1 MKVIGIDIGTTTV
14 SAVVL
19 EPDGHGGQ
27 KLLTSR
33 TIANGSFL
41 KGADWERIQDAEK
54 LTDKAKAVLDELL
67 AAYPETEAI
76 GLTGQMHGIVYTDR
90 EGRAVSPLYTWEDG
104 RGDQRE
110 FDGETAASWIR
121 KNCGIPAATGFGL
134 VTHFYQSRKKQVP
147 ESAVSMGTISDY
159 FAMKLTGRKKP
170 LVHASNAASI
180 GFYDT
185 KQRCFCEDKIRL
197 AEMDPAILP
206 DTANEMEA
214 VGSYQGIPVTVALGD
229 NQASFLGAA
238 GKEENT
244 LLVNMGTGGQISIL
258 SDQYFAE
265 KGIEARPFLDGKYL
279 LVGSSLCGGK
289 SYALLEQFFRRVVK
303 AATGE
308 DSFLYPVMEQ
318 FAKTGKEQSNRISED
333 RKLKIRTTFDGTR
346 TDPKSS
352 GSIRG
357 LTSDNFTP
365 EAFTYGILEGMGD
378 ELYQMYRTIKN
389 GTGIQIKNLIGSG
402 NGVRKNPVF
411 CEMLEELFQNKLVL
425 SAYKEE
431 AAAGAAISS
440 TLCS

>member
-19 EPDGHGGQ
+19 EPDGHDGQ

-229 NQASFLGAA
+229 NQASFLGSV
-238 GKEENT
+238 GIQEQVWQLN
-244 LLVNMGTGGQISIL
+244 VGTGGQL
-258 SDQYFAE
+258 SVLSHEHFE
-265 KGIEARPFLDGKYL
+265 TEGIEARPFLHGAWIL
-279 LVGSSLCGGK
+279 TGAILCAGRA
-289 SYALLEQFFRRVVK
+289 YACLEKFFRSCAEALGVEECSCYAMMAELAGK
-303 AATGE
+303 AAADADG
-308 DSFLYPVMEQ
+308 FRV
-318 FAKTGKEQSNRISED
+318 
-333 RKLKIRTTFDGTR
+333 TTLFQGTR
-346 TDPKSS
+346 TYPEL
-352 GSIRG
+352 RG
-357 LTSDNFTP
+357 HIEGISENNFLPENLTMGVIQ
-365 EAFTYGILEGMGD
+365 GIAREYY
-378 ELYQMYRTIKN
+378 ELYQVIHE
-389 GTGIQIKNLIGSG
+389 GTGLEARVINGSG
-402 NGVRKNPVF
+402 NGLRKNLFLQKAISDMFKAP
-411 CEMLEELFQNKLVL
+411 LILTDLQEEGASGAAL
-425 SAYKEE
+425 SAALYLHES
-431 AAAGAAISS
+431 AGR
-440 TLCS
+440 

>member
-67 AAYPETEAI
+67 AAYPETE
-76 GLTGQMHGIVYTDR
+76 
-90 EGRAVSPLYTWEDG
+90 
-104 RGDQRE
+104 
-110 FDGETAASWIR
+110 ASWIR

-229 NQASFLGAA
+229 NQASFLGSV
-238 GKEENT
+238 GMQEQVWQLN
-244 LLVNMGTGGQISIL
+244 VGTGGQL
-258 SDQYFAE
+258 SVLSHEHFE
-265 KGIEARPFLDGKYL
+265 TEGIEARPFLHGAWIL
-279 LVGSSLCGGK
+279 TGAILCAGRA
-289 SYALLEQFFRRVVK
+289 YACLEKFFRSC
-303 AATGE
+303 A
-308 DSFLYPVMEQ
+308 
-318 FAKTGKEQSNRISED
+318 
-333 RKLKIRTTFDGTR
+333 
-346 TDPKSS
+346 
-352 GSIRG
+352 
-357 LTSDNFTP
+357 
-365 EAFTYGILEGMGD
+365 EAL
-378 ELYQMYRTIKN
+378 
-389 GTGIQIKNLIGSG
+389 
-402 NGVRKNPVF
+402 GV
-411 CEMLEELFQNKLVL
+411 EE
-425 SAYKEE
+425 
-431 AAAGAAISS
+431 
-440 TLCS
+440 CS